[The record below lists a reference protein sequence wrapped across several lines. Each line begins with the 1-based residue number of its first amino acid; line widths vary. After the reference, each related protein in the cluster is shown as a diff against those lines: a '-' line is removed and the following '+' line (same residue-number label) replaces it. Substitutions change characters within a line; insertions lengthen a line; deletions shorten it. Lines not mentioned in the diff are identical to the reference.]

1 MTIVNIDYHVRTGY
15 RDLMRDPSVVA
26 AMQDILDRVQENAG
40 PGFEA
45 ELEERSGQRQVPRGS
60 VRTAT
65 FEARRRQAREH
76 VLEQS
81 LDI

>member
-1 MTIVNIDYHVRTGY
+1 MIEHIDFHVRTGY
-15 RDLMRDPSVVA
+15 RDLMRDPAVA
-26 AMQDILDRVQENAG
+26 AAMKDILDRVAEKAG
-40 PGFEA
+40 DGFEVD
-45 ELEERSGQRQVPRGS
+45 LEERSGRRKVPRGS

-65 FEARRRQAREH
+65 YEARRRQARDH